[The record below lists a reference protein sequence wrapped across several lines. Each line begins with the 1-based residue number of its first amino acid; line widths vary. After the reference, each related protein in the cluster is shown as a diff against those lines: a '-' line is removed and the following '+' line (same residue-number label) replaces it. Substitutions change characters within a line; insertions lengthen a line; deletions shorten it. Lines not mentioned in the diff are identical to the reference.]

1 MAKVKRP
8 LFCRENGKRQLIRFV
23 IFLGVLAW
31 SFVVFKFFVE
41 YVNISDAIAEIK
53 ENRVV
58 AFGFLSGMLLAASLY
73 TYLVHWH
80 FRWWMGPCLV
90 RAFWGILYMIP
101 ILNLFISKEAKEDI
115 SYAWKNMFKEEYKW
129 EVNLFDFFPISKV
142 RDDEAEMDNFF
153 APLFEIVFY
162 SLFFPIYG
170 IIRLGFFLILA
181 FIIPVVSHLA
191 TLMGM
196 GLFSIIPENGMFLV
210 PVLGLVFLA
219 LVVFQ
224 YIVIPVV
231 SFTKKP

>member
-1 MAKVKRP
+1 
-8 LFCRENGKRQLIRFV
+8 
-23 IFLGVLAW
+23 
-31 SFVVFKFFVE
+31 
-41 YVNISDAIAEIK
+41 
-53 ENRVV
+53 
-58 AFGFLSGMLLAASLY
+58 
-73 TYLVHWH
+73 
-80 FRWWMGPCLV
+80 
-90 RAFWGILYMIP
+90 
-101 ILNLFISKEAKEDI
+101 
-115 SYAWKNMFKEEYKW
+115 MFKEEYKW

-181 FIIPVVSHLA
+181 FIIPVVSPLA